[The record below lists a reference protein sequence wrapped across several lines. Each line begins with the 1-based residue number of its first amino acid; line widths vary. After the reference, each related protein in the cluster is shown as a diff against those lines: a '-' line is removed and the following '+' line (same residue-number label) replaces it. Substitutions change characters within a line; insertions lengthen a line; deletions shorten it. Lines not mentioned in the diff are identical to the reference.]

1 MASKHLP
8 LPHKAWRMRVPDPR
22 AASEYRIGIADA
34 HEVVAIS
41 DKDTWA
47 GPVGEF
53 LAKFVPV
60 NPEEAFA

>member
-8 LPHKAWRMRVPDPR
+8 LPHKAWRPRNPDMQ
-22 AASEYRIGIADA
+22 AAREYRIGLVDA

-41 DKDTWA
+41 EKDTWA